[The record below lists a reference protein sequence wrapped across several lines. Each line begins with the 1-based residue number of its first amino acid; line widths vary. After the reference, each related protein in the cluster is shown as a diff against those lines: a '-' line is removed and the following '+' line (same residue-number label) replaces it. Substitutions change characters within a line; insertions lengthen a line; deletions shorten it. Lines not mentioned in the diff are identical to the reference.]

1 MRTETEAVE
10 SRRRGHVL
18 IVDDDPDT
26 QFIFLAALEYAGYR
40 VRIEADGVGA
50 LVAIR
55 QEVPDIV
62 ILDLAMPLLS
72 GLEVLAQLK
81 ADSATRAIPVIA
93 CTATA
98 TLNDV
103 PMLRDHGF
111 AEVLLKPIDPTV
123 MVTAVD
129 RVRLSVLHEPLE

>member
-1 MRTETEAVE
+1 MDRVSCHELLRVSILHSIMQKGTVAWPRVASGPVRHVDRTYQMRTETEAVE

-72 GLEVLAQLK
+72 GL
-81 ADSATRAIPVIA
+81 
-93 CTATA
+93 
-98 TLNDV
+98 
-103 PMLRDHGF
+103 
-111 AEVLLKPIDPTV
+111 
-123 MVTAVD
+123 
-129 RVRLSVLHEPLE
+129 